1 MLWGAE
7 GPRGVP
13 PGRNPTQNPPPQ
25 NPAQNP
31 AQNPTQNPQKK
42 IFFPQEVTHGTQVA
56 IFLYDN
62 KTTQFLNDM
71 IFIM

>member
-1 MLWGAE
+1 MGHK
-7 GPRGVP
+7 GIICCGGRRP
-13 PGRNPTQNPPPQ
+13 PGGTPGGYPR
-25 NPAQNP
+25 
-31 AQNPTQNPQKK
+31 QNPQKK